1 MLKEE
6 SNWAQACDTCR
17 SAACT
22 VYCRADS
29 AYLCTSCDAQVHAA
43 NRVASRHERV
53 RVCESC
59 ERAPAAFFCK
69 ADAASLCTACD
80 SQIHSANPL
89 ARRHQRVPILPV
101 SGDSYSSMAT
111 NHSSETTLTTDPENR
126 QVVGQEEEDE
136 DEAEA
141 ASWLLP
147 NSGRNSGNNNN
158 NNNNSQNNGL
168 SIGDEYLDLVDYN
181 SGLDKQFTD
190 ESNQYHQED
199 CNVPQR
205 SYGGDGVVPL
215 RVEESKGHHMHQEQY
230 NFEFG
235 FTNVSSGAH
244 RSSNGSP
251 SHMVSHIGAVPESA
265 TSDTTVSHPRSP
277 KAVAEQLPDPPT
289 QMLSPMDREARVMRY
304 REKKKM
310 RKFEKTIRYA
320 SRKAYAETRPR
331 IKGRFA
337 KRKEVDAE
345 ADKAFSTMIMFDT
358 GYGIVPSF

>member
-29 AYLCTSCDAQVHAA
+29 AYLCTNCDAQVHAA

-53 RVCESC
+53 RVCDSC

-80 SQIHSANPL
+80 SEIHSANPL
-89 ARRHQRVPILPV
+89 ARRHQRVPILPI
-101 SGDSYSSMAT
+101 SQNSYSSMAT
-111 NHSSETTLTTDPENR
+111 NCSNETAVT
-126 QVVGQEEEDE
+126 VVSPAKEDE

-147 NSGRNSGNNNN
+147 SLGKTSGN
-158 NNNNSQNNGL
+158 NNNNSQNNGF
-168 SIGDEYLDLVDYN
+168 STGEEYMDLVDYT
-181 SGLDKQFTD
+181 SSMDKQFTD
-190 ESNQYHQED
+190 QSSQYQLD
-199 CNVPQR
+199 CNIPQR
-205 SYGGDGVVPL
+205 SYGEDGVVPL
-215 RVEESKGHHMHQEQY
+215 QVEASKGHMHDEQQ
-230 NFEFG
+230 NFQLSITYG
-235 FTNVSSGAH
+235 SSGVH
-244 RSSNGSP
+244 RSCNGSL
-251 SHMVSHIGAVPESA
+251 SHMVHVSSMDLGVVPEPT
-265 TSDTTVSHPRSP
+265 TSDTTLSHPRSP
-277 KAVAEQLPDPPT
+277 KAVTDQLPEPPV
-289 QMLSPMDREARVMRY
+289 QMLSPMDREARVLRY
-304 REKKKM
+304 REKKKI
-310 RKFEKTIRYA
+310 RRFEKTIRYA

-345 ADKAFSTMIMFDT
+345 ADLTFSTTIMFDT

>member
-1 MLKEE
+1 MMKQE

-80 SQIHSANPL
+80 SEIHSANPL
-89 ARRHQRVPILPV
+89 ARRHQRVPILPI
-101 SGDSYSSMAT
+101 SGNSYSSMPN
-111 NHSSETTLTTDPENR
+111 NHSSETTVTTDPENR
-126 QVVGQEEEDE
+126 LVVSQEEEE

-147 NSGRNSGNNNN
+147 NSGKNNG
-158 NNNNSQNNGL
+158 NNNSQNNGF
-168 SIGDEYLDLVDYN
+168 SIGDEYLDLVDYG
-181 SGLDKQFTD
+181 SSMDKQFTD
-190 ESNQYHQED
+190 QSNQYQQD
-199 CNVPQR
+199 YNVPQR

-215 RVEESKGHHMHQEQY
+215 QVEELKGHMHHEQHD
-230 NFEFG
+230 FQFG
-235 FTNVSSGAH
+235 FAHGSSGAH
-244 RSSNGSP
+244 QSSIGSL
-251 SHMVSHIGAVPESA
+251 SHIGVVPESP
-265 TSDTTVSHPRSP
+265 TSDITASHPRSP
-277 KAVAEQLPDPPT
+277 KAVADQLLEPPT
-289 QMLSPMDREARVMRY
+289 QVLSPMDREARVLRY
-304 REKKKM
+304 REKKKT

-345 ADKAFSTMIMFDT
+345 ADQPFSTMIMFDT

>member
-1 MLKEE
+1 MMKEE

-29 AYLCTSCDAQVHAA
+29 AYLCTSCDAQIHAA
-43 NRVASRHERV
+43 NRLASRHERV
-53 RVCESC
+53 RVCQSC

-80 SQIHSANPL
+80 LEIHSANPL
-89 ARRHQRVPILPV
+89 ARRHQRVPILPI
-101 SGDSYSSMAT
+101 SGNSYSSMET
-111 NHSSETTLTTDPENR
+111 NHSCETTVTDPETR
-126 QVVGQEEEDE
+126 LVLGQDEEDE

-147 NSGRNSGNNNN
+147 NSGKNSGNNN
-158 NNNNSQNNGL
+158 GF
-168 SIGDEYLDLVDYN
+168 SIGEEYLDLVDY
-181 SGLDKQFTD
+181 SSSDKQFTD
-190 ESNQYHQED
+190 QSNQYQQD

-205 SYGGDGVVPL
+205 SYEGDGVVPL
-215 RVEESKGHHMHQEQY
+215 QIDESKGHMLHEQH
-230 NFEFG
+230 NFQLG
-235 FTNVSSGAH
+235 ITYGSSGVH
-244 RSSNGSP
+244 RSSNESLN
-251 SHMVSHIGAVPESA
+251 HMVHVSSINLGVVPEST
-265 TSDTTVSHPRSP
+265 TSDATVSHSRSP
-277 KAVAEQLPDPPT
+277 RAVTDQPPDPPA
-289 QMLSPMDREARVMRY
+289 QMLSAMDREARVLRY

-320 SRKAYAETRPR
+320 SRKAYAEKRPR

-337 KRKEVDAE
+337 KRKDVDAE
-345 ADKAFSTMIMFDT
+345 ANEDFSTMITFDN